1 MRDVSDTQ
9 KYLTLCCS
17 EQWQGGIF
25 DHIAWGGDVLCLEA
39 GAFAGAACLPPV
51 DSGEAGF
58 RWGRL
63 RLKARVPQEAAVRVY
78 ARASDQPGWPGWD
91 SLRGGAIGPDK
102 LQALFGPPA
111 AQTDLLLTARGRY
124 LWLAVELTAG
134 GARGPRVEGLSLWM
148 EGDHMVDYLPAI
160 YRGQDFTYRYLSI
173 FNSLFQDLEAG
184 LDALPRQLDPASA
197 GDGMAEF
204 LARWLCMEPEK
215 GEENLRDRLPRV
227 LDEYETMYT
236 VEGVRQTAR
245 RLTGQNPWIIEYFT
259 VDPNDPACR
268 NPALYRRLYGEN
280 PYRFFLL
287 LPQGT
292 FARQQE
298 MERFLDRMSQLI
310 PAETEMELVLLKPCI
325 QLDWHTYLG
334 INSRIG
340 DYIPAAIDD
349 SVTIHYD
356 TTIGG
361 AYQ

>member
-1 MRDVSDTQ
+1 MSETQ

-25 DHIAWGGDVLCLEA
+25 DQIAYSGDALCLKE

-51 DSGEAGF
+51 DSGETGF
-58 RWGRL
+58 QWGRL
-63 RLKARVPQEAAVRVY
+63 KLLAQVPREAAVRVY
-78 ARASDQPGWPGWD
+78 ARASDAALWPVWEE
-91 SLRGGAIGPDK
+91 LRGQRLHSDR
-102 LQALFGPPA
+102 LQELFGPPV
-111 AQTDLLLTARGRY
+111 AQTDLLLQVKGRF

-134 GARGPRVEGLSLWM
+134 GLQRPGVDALSLWM

-173 FNSLFQDLEAG
+173 FNTMFQELEAG

-197 GDGMAEF
+197 DDGMAEF

-215 GEENLRDRLPRV
+215 GEEDLRGRLPGI

-236 VEGVRQTAR
+236 VAGVQRTAQ
-245 RLTGQNPWIIEYFT
+245 RLTGQKPWIIEYFA

-292 FARQQE
+292 FEKQQD
-298 MERFLDRMSQLI
+298 MERFLERMSQLI

>member
-1 MRDVSDTQ
+1 MSETQ
-9 KYLTLCCS
+9 KYRTLCCK
-17 EQWQGGIF
+17 EQWLGGIF
-25 DHIAWGGDVLCLEA
+25 EHIALQGDALALEA
-39 GAFAGAACLPPV
+39 GAYAGAACLPPV

-58 RWGRL
+58 GWRRL
-63 RLKARVPQEAAVRVY
+63 RLLAQVPPEAAVRVY
-78 ARASDQPGWPGWD
+78 ARASDRKDWPQWEQ
-91 SLRGGAIGPDK
+91 LRG
-102 LQALFGPPA
+102 QALTSEALRELFGPPT
-111 AQTDLLLTARGRY
+111 AQTDLLLQVSGRY
-124 LWLAVELTAG
+124 LWLALELAAG
-134 GARGPRVEGLSLWM
+134 GARRPRVEGLSLWM

-160 YRGQDFTYRYLSI
+160 YQGQDFTYRYLSI
-173 FNSLFQDLEAG
+173 FNTLLMGMEA
-184 LDALPRQLDPASA
+184 DIEALPRQLDPGSAS
-197 GDGMAEF
+197 DGMVDF

-215 GEENLRDRLPRV
+215 GEEDLRARLPRI

-236 VEGVRQTAR
+236 VEGVRRTAW
-245 RLTGQNPWIIEYFT
+245 RLTGRKPWIIEHFA
-259 VDPNDPACR
+259 VDPNSPACR
-268 NPALYRRLYGEN
+268 NPALYRRLYGED

-292 FARQQE
+292 FEKQQD
-298 MERFLDRMSQLI
+298 MEHFLERMSQLL

-361 AYQ
+361 AYP